1 MAREKTLVKALGT
14 LALHFDMFR
23 ERKEGF
29 FLYNTMRMW
38 ENERRGARTKRLNDY
53 RYFAKNSPNACT
65 PASTTSPNVSAKDA
79 PLILSPGHSANG
91 QRLAAAARLGCE
103 LLEDDEKK
111 RVYTKERKKK

>member
-1 MAREKTLVKALGT
+1 
-14 LALHFDMFR
+14 
-23 ERKEGF
+23 
-29 FLYNTMRMW
+29 MRMW

-65 PASTTSPNVSAKDA
+65 PASTTSFNVSAKDA